1 MQSSIAEPVAPP
13 HAPTQAPKIASLAT
27 AAGVAVALAAGL
39 LLARGIPP
47 FMGVE
52 VALDVLLAAL
62 IFAPVFVRWATR
74 SFDLFEPAVVIAAVY
89 FVYFVV
95 GPLARIATDDTS
107 FLGRDFAPE
116 YLTAL
121 AATAV
126 AVCAM
131 WLGYALPV
139 GPAPRARLPFTA
151 ADARRGRTYGLA
163 LLVCAVCGMV
173 LWAKVAGRSLLTFL
187 LPGVLGG
194 SGGGDGPDIPYL
206 FLAIEWFVPAT
217 TVLIAMG
224 ALRGRLARWAL
235 IGAVTVVYI
244 SIGFRYRIVML
255 WGATAIA
262 SYLRTG
268 RRPRL
273 RYLLAPSVALF
284 LFAGW
289 LASARAFFRSGGQAG
304 SLRFELKR
312 SVLEALSDTRI
323 FETLGAVMAV
333 VPRFVPYVGALPFV
347 YPLILPIPRILWP
360 GKPLPEQLATVG
372 ASIGTAESAG
382 AGPAVPHFGEYY
394 LAFGWAGIAVGAFA
408 FGAANKWLWRW
419 YRAAPEDPWRQAI
432 FALNVSMIFQAIIRG
447 YLAQIV
453 QEWCFIV
460 LPAVVIATLA
470 RGRAVAAAPT
480 AATA

>member
-1 MQSSIAEPVAPP
+1 METSIADAAAPAGATRGARAGVGGAPAAVAV
-13 HAPTQAPKIASLAT
+13 
-27 AAGVAVALAAGL
+27 AAGVA
-39 LLARGIPP
+39 LARAVPP

-52 VALDVLLAAL
+52 AALAALLAAL
-62 IFAPVFVRWATR
+62 ILAPLVVRWATR
-74 SFDLFEPAVVIAAVY
+74 KFDLFEPAVIVSAVY

-95 GPLARIATDDTS
+95 GPLARIVTADTS
-107 FLGRDFAPE
+107 FLGRDFAQE
-116 YLTAL
+116 YLAAL

-131 WLGYALPV
+131 WLGYAMPV
-139 GPAPRARLPFTA
+139 GPAPCAAAPFTA

-163 LLVCAVCGMV
+163 LLVLAVCGMV

-187 LPGVLGG
+187 LPGLLGG
-194 SGGGDGPDIPYL
+194 GGGGEGPDIPYF

-224 ALRGRLARWAL
+224 ALRSRGARWAL
-235 IGAVTVVYI
+235 IGAVTVVYV

-255 WGATAIA
+255 WGATAIVG
-262 SYLRTG
+262 YLRAG

-273 RYLLAPSVALF
+273 RFLVAPGVTLF

-289 LASARAFFRSGGQAG
+289 LASARAFFRTGGQYG
-304 SLRFELKR
+304 TLRFDLKR
-312 SVLEALSDTRI
+312 SVLEALADTRI
-323 FETLGAVMAV
+323 FDTLGAVMDV

-347 YPLILPIPRILWP
+347 YPFILPIPRILWP

-372 ASIGTAESAG
+372 ASIGTPESAG

-394 LAFGWAGIAVGAFA
+394 LAFGWPGIAIGAFL

-419 YRAAPEDPWRQAI
+419 YRAAPDDPWRQAI
-432 FALNVSMIFQAIIRG
+432 FALNASMIFQAIIRG
-447 YLAQIV
+447 YLAQII

-460 LPAVVIATLA
+460 LPAVVISWLA
-470 RGRAVAAAPT
+470 RGRAAAA
-480 AATA
+480 AGARA